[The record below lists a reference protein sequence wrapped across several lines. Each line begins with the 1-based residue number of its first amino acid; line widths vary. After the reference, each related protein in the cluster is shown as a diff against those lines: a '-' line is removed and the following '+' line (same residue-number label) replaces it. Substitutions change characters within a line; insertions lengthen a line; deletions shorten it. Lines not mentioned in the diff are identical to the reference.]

1 MTQEI
6 EKRPDGREMSKQEL
20 DEIELR
26 TDMQMAKALS
36 HSAMFAK
43 RFGGNPADVLGAVM
57 LGKSMGIEPISA
69 LTSINVINGTPTASA
84 MLIAALVRRAGH
96 KVEYRRDPVKQSVSC
111 TITRADDGTSVTET
125 WDMDRAKRMGL
136 AGRGMWAKDPMTM
149 LSWRALTSAAR
160 LAVPDV
166 VLGLAYTPEEI
177 QSAPAQHVTA
187 RVVPDTQPTHATQN
201 DGNAPLDVEPD
212 EPEQVD
218 VVDADGVHDA
228 DMDAAEAGSWQAR
241 AWVHRSMVRAGV
253 SSAAQAMLVLKDLT
267 GRDGLAD
274 TDQLTDEEAL
284 RLADGGAHTEKAI
297 ANAVRDLHR
306 QQPQDATPQDD
317 AADATPADTKEGTD
331 E

>member
-43 RFGGNPADVLGAVM
+43 RFNGNPADVLGAVM

-84 MLIAALVRRAGH
+84 MLIAALIRRAGH
-96 KVEYRRDPVKQSVSC
+96 RIDYQRDEKRLVVSC
-111 TITRADDGTSVTET
+111 TITRADDGSSVTET
-125 WDMDRAKRMGL
+125 WSMDRAKRMGL

-177 QSAPAQHVTA
+177 QSSAQHVTA

-201 DGNAPLDVEPD
+201 DDSDTLGDEPD
-212 EPEQVD
+212 QVD
-218 VVDADGVHDA
+218 VVDADVVQDA

-274 TDQLTDEEAL
+274 TDQLTDAEAL
-284 RLADGGAHTEKAI
+284 SLANDGANTEKAI
-297 ANAVRDLHR
+297 ANAVRNLHS
-306 QQPQDATPQDD
+306 QEPQDATPQDD
-317 AADATPADTKEGTD
+317 ATDATPADTKEGD
-331 E
+331 R

>member
-43 RFGGNPADVLGAVM
+43 RFNGNPADVLGAVM

-125 WDMDRAKRMGL
+125 WSMDRAKRMGL

-177 QSAPAQHVTA
+177 SSAQHVTA

-201 DGNAPLDVEPD
+201 DDSDTLGVEPD
-212 EPEQVD
+212 EPDQVD
-218 VVDADGVHDA
+218 VVDADVVQDA
-228 DMDAAEAGSWQAR
+228 GMSSWQAR
-241 AWVHRSMVRAGV
+241 GWVHERMVRAGV

-284 RLADGGAHTEKAI
+284 SLADGGANTEKAI

>member
-43 RFGGNPADVLGAVM
+43 RFNGNPADVLGAVM

-84 MLIAALVRRAGH
+84 MLIAALIRRAGH
-96 KVEYRRDPVKQSVSC
+96 RIDYQRDEKRLVVSC
-111 TITRADDGTSVTET
+111 TITRADDGSSVTET
-125 WDMDRAKRMGL
+125 WSMDRAKRMGL

-177 QSAPAQHVTA
+177 QSSAQHVTA
-187 RVVPDTQPTHATQN
+187 RVVPDIQPTHAYQG
-201 DGNAPLDVEPD
+201 DGNAPLGVEPD

-218 VVDADGVHDA
+218 VVDTDGVQD
-228 DMDAAEAGSWQAR
+228 DGMSSWQAR
-241 AWVHRSMVRAGV
+241 GWVHESMVRAGV
-253 SSAAQAMLVLKDLT
+253 RTAAQAMLVLKDLT

-274 TDQLTDEEAL
+274 TDQLTDAEAL
-284 RLADGGAHTEKAI
+284 SLADGDYEAI
-297 ANAVRDLHR
+297 ANAVRNLHS
-306 QQPQDATPQDD
+306 QEPQDATPQDD

>member
-1 MTQEI
+1 MNQEI
-6 EKRPDGREMSKQEL
+6 GQQAAGRALSKPEQEAV
-20 DEIELR
+20 ELR
-26 TDMQMAKALS
+26 TDMNLAQALS
-36 HSAMFAK
+36 KSQMFARK
-43 RFGGNPADVLGAVM
+43 FNGNPSDVLGAVL
-57 LGKSMGIEPISA
+57 LGKSMGIEPINA
-69 LTSINVINGTPTASA
+69 LTNINVIQGVPTANA

-96 KVEYRRDPVKQSVSC
+96 TVSYKRDPVKLVVSC

-166 VLGLAYTPEEI
+166 VLGLSYTPDEI
-177 QSAPAQHVTA
+177 QEQPQHVTA
-187 RVVPDTQPTHATQN
+187 RVVPDTPPTHATQN
-201 DGNAPLDVEPD
+201 DDSDPLGVEPD

-218 VVDADGVHDA
+218 VVDADGVQN
-228 DMDAAEAGSWQAR
+228 AGMSSWQAR
-241 AWVHRSMVRAGV
+241 VWVHERMVRAGV

-274 TDQLTDEEAL
+274 TDQLTDAEAL
-284 RLADGGAHTEKAI
+284 SLADGGAHTEKAI
-297 ANAVRDLHR
+297 ANAVRNLHM
-306 QQPQDATPQDD
+306 QEPQDATPQDD
-317 AADATPADTKEGTD
+317 ATDATPADTKEGTD

>member
-6 EKRPDGREMSKQEL
+6 EKRTDGREMSKQEL

-43 RFGGNPADVLGAVM
+43 RFNGNPADVLGAVM

-84 MLIAALVRRAGH
+84 MLIAALIRRAGH
-96 KVEYRRDPVKQSVSC
+96 RIDYQRDEKRMVVSC
-111 TITRADDGTSVTET
+111 TITRADDGSSVTET
-125 WDMDRAKRMGL
+125 WSMDRAKRMGL

-166 VLGLAYTPEEI
+166 VLGLAYTPDEI
-177 QSAPAQHVTA
+177 QSAPTQHVTA
-187 RVVPDTQPTHATQN
+187 RVVPDTPPTHATQS
-201 DGNAPLDVEPD
+201 DGNDPLGVEPD

-218 VVDADGVHDA
+218 VVDADGVQDA
-228 DMDAAEAGSWQAR
+228 GMSSWQAR
-241 AWVHRSMVRAGV
+241 GWVHRSMVRGGV

-284 RLADGGAHTEKAI
+284 SLANDGAHTEKAI
-297 ANAVRDLHR
+297 AQAVRNLHM

>member
-43 RFGGNPADVLGAVM
+43 RFNGNPADVLGAVM

-84 MLIAALVRRAGH
+84 MLIAALIRRAGH
-96 KVEYRRDPVKQSVSC
+96 RIDYQRDEKRLVVSC

-125 WDMDRAKRMGL
+125 WSMDRAKRMGL

-177 QSAPAQHVTA
+177 QSSAQHVTA
-187 RVVPDTQPTHATQN
+187 RVVPDTQPTHAPQN
-201 DGNAPLDVEPD
+201 DDSDPLGVEPD
-212 EPEQVD
+212 EPDQVD
-218 VVDADGVHDA
+218 VVDADDVQDA
-228 DMDAAEAGSWQAR
+228 GMSSWQAR
-241 AWVHRSMVRAGV
+241 GWVHRSMVRAGV
-253 SSAAQAMLVLKDLT
+253 RSAAQAMLVLKDLT

-274 TDQLTDEEAL
+274 TDQLTDAEAL
-284 RLADGGAHTEKAI
+284 SLADDGAHTEKAI
-297 ANAVRDLHR
+297 ALAVRNLHS
-306 QQPQDATPQDD
+306 QEPQDATPQDD

>member
-125 WDMDRAKRMGL
+125 WDMDRAKRIGL

-177 QSAPAQHVTA
+177 SSAQHVTA
-187 RVVPDTQPTHATQN
+187 RVVPDTPPTHAPQS
-201 DGNAPLDVEPD
+201 DDSDPLCVEPD

-218 VVDADGVHDA
+218 VVDADGVQD
-228 DMDAAEAGSWQAR
+228 DGMSSWQAR
-241 AWVHRSMVRAGV
+241 GWVHERMVRAGV
-253 SSAAQAMLVLKDLT
+253 RSAAQAMLVLKDLT

-274 TDQLTDEEAL
+274 TDQLTDAEAL
-284 RLADGGAHTEKAI
+284 SLANDGAHTEKAI
-297 ANAVRDLHR
+297 AQAVRNLHM

>member
-43 RFGGNPADVLGAVM
+43 RFNGNPADVLGAVM

-125 WDMDRAKRMGL
+125 WSMDRAKRMGL

-201 DGNAPLDVEPD
+201 DDSDPLGVEPD
-212 EPEQVD
+212 EPGQVD
-218 VVDADGVHDA
+218 VVDADGVQD
-228 DMDAAEAGSWQAR
+228 DGMSSWQAR
-241 AWVHRSMVRAGV
+241 GWVHERMVRAGV
-253 SSAAQAMLVLKDLT
+253 RSAAQAMLVLKDLT
-267 GRDGLAD
+267 GRDGLTD
-274 TDQLTDEEAL
+274 TDQLTDAEAL
-284 RLADGGAHTEKAI
+284 RLADSDAEAI
-297 ANAVRDLHR
+297 AKAVRNLHS
-306 QQPQDATPQDD
+306 QEPQDATPQDD
-317 AADATPADTKEGTD
+317 ATDATPADTKEGTD

>member
-6 EKRPDGREMSKQEL
+6 EKRHDGREMSKQEL

-43 RFGGNPADVLGAVM
+43 RFNGNPADVLGAVM

-84 MLIAALVRRAGH
+84 MLIAALIRRAGH
-96 KVEYRRDPVKQSVSC
+96 RIDYQRDEKRLVVSC
-111 TITRADDGTSVTET
+111 TITRADDGSSVTET
-125 WDMDRAKRMGL
+125 WSMDRAKRMGL

-177 QSAPAQHVTA
+177 SSAQHVTA
-187 RVVPDTQPTHATQN
+187 RVVPDTQPAHAPQG
-201 DGNAPLDVEPD
+201 DGNAPLCVEPD

-253 SSAAQAMLVLKDLT
+253 RSAAQAMLVLKDLT

-284 RLADGGAHTEKAI
+284 SLADGGEEAI
-297 ANAVRDLHR
+297 AQAVRNLHS
-306 QQPQDATPQDD
+306 QEPQDATPQDD
-317 AADATPADTKEGTD
+317 ATDATPADTKEGTD